1 MPSNQTEVSS
11 SLSTPAAD
19 NRKVLRALNWSS
31 FGFALLQN
39 ICAAVLTVN
48 GIRVAI
54 GLGSLA
60 AAGGVWPAVFK
71 FHADAIRIPMMVIAL
86 VGAII
91 NLLALWQIKR
101 LRERPSAQWRRVP
114 LSSRQKRSERLQFV
128 LSIVTLVLLA
138 FEYLLHRHLAG

>member
-60 AAGGVWPAVFK
+60 AAGGVWPAIFK
-71 FHADAIRIPMMVIAL
+71 FHADAVRIPMMVIAL

-128 LSIVTLVLLA
+128 LSIATLILLT
-138 FEYLLHRHLAG
+138 FEYLLHRRLAG

>member
-39 ICAAVLTVN
+39 ICAAVLAVN